1 MGKYLAVSAK
11 AKHIPTHDPEILL
24 LNKYPREISAYVQ
37 KMTWTKMFRPALFKK
52 KKSKKPEN
60 NPNICQ
66 QNECHNL
73 LIYTAKYYGSRK

>member
-1 MGKYLAVSAK
+1 
-11 AKHIPTHDPEILL
+11 
-24 LNKYPREISAYVQ
+24 
-37 KMTWTKMFRPALFKK
+37 MFRPVLFKK

-60 NPNICQ
+60 NPNVCQ

>member
-1 MGKYLAVSAK
+1 MAVSAK
-11 AKHIPTHDPEILL
+11 AKHIPTRDPEILL

-37 KMTWTKMFRPALFKK
+37 KNDMNKNVQTSIIQKK

-60 NPNICQ
+60 NPNVCQ